1 MVILTEMPVIGSKV
15 VTEHKIQHH
24 PLGEHQMRNLS
35 KRTRALT
42 LSPVLK
48 ASTVAVALALSGT
61 ASAVQFSYDNG
72 VSGSLDSTFSY
83 GISVRAQEKSKTLI
97 GLANGGVSRSV
108 NDDDGDQAYKKGSP
122 FSQLIKGTHELS
134 GKYDGWSMLVRGTY
148 FVDTEA
154 RNASNLGPIG
164 RDRLGSDAK
173 ILDAFVARTFDFGG
187 KNVNVR
193 AGRQVISW
201 GESTFIPNSI
211 NTINSIDI
219 SKLRT
224 PGSELKEALI
234 PTATLFGS
242 FELTKQ
248 ASMEAFVLFNHDKFK
263 LDPRGSYFSNS
274 DVASDDS
281 NLLIVGFGRRKDVTG
296 KTATNPIVFPAAALA
311 NATIAGLNAG
321 LVGLYGLGD
330 PAAAV
335 WVPRTADRNP
345 DDKGQ
350 YGFAFRYLATELNN
364 TEFGAYYMN
373 YHNRTPV
380 LSAVKGTASS
390 AITGGPL
397 TTTLCSAGLVA
408 AIGSAA
414 CDQARTDNKATYF
427 AEFPED
433 RKLYGFSFNT
443 AGPLGIAL
451 QGEVSYRPNQPL
463 QLASAEV
470 ILAALSAPNLITG
483 FLTIPGTVSAAN
495 PFGASAAALVP
506 NGTLITGWRPVKMT
520 QFQMTGTKTIP
531 NVLGSDQA
539 VIVGEIGYT
548 KYNGLTNGQKF
559 AGPAT
564 NLPATREGA
573 VAGQAGSVQ
582 PGGYITENS
591 WGYRLVG
598 SMQYPNVLFGGNLTP
613 RVAFF
618 HDVKGVSQTF
628 NEGVKSVSFG
638 AGLEI
643 KKRLNFDVSYNMFFG
658 GRVYCGTDQVT
669 NAGQTSLGAQIAG
682 VAALGRPAQGASF
695 CSNANPIRD
704 RDFYSFNVSY
714 SF

>member
-35 KRTRALT
+35 KRTRAL
-42 LSPVLK
+42 SPVLK

-61 ASAVQFSYDNG
+61 ASAIQFSYENG
-72 VSGSLDSTFSY
+72 FNGSFDSALSY
-83 GISVRAQEKSKTLI
+83 GISVRAQEQSKTLI

-108 NDDDGDQAYKKGSP
+108 NDDDGDRAYKKGDV
-122 FSQLIKGTHELS
+122 FSQLIKGTHEFS
-134 GKYDGWSMLVRGTY
+134 GKWDGWNMLVRGTY

-154 RNASNLGPIG
+154 RNASNLGPHG

-173 ILDAFVARTFDFGG
+173 ILDAFVARTFDVGG

-201 GESTFIPNSI
+201 GESTFIPNGI
-211 NTINSIDI
+211 NIINSVDI

-224 PGSELKEALI
+224 PGSELKEAFI

-263 LDPRGSYFSNS
+263 IDPRGSYFSNN
-274 DVASDDS
+274 DTASDDS
-281 NLLIVGFGRRKDVTG
+281 SQIFVSFGRRKDLTG
-296 KTATNPIVFPAAALA
+296 QTATNPIPPTTPQIG
-311 NATIAGLNAG
+311 ATAQA
-321 LVGLYGLGD
+321 LYGIFD
-330 PAAAV
+330 PAAQV

-345 DDKGQ
+345 KDTGQ
-350 YGFAFRYLATELNN
+350 YGVSFRYLATELNN
-364 TEFGAYYMN
+364 TEFGAYYVN
-373 YHNRTPV
+373 YHSRIPV
-380 LSAVKGTASS
+380 LSGIKGTVTSVL
-390 AITGGPL
+390 TGGPL
-397 TTTLCSAGLVA
+397 GGPTGQTGTAS
-408 AIGSAA
+408 
-414 CDQARTDNKATYF
+414 YF
-427 AEFPED
+427 AEFPSD
-433 RKLYGFSFNT
+433 IKLYGFSFNT
-443 AGPLGIAL
+443 QGPAGVAL

-470 ILAALSAPNLITG
+470 ILAVLSAPNLVTG

-506 NGTLITGWRPVKMT
+506 NGTEITGWRRVKQT
-520 QFQMTGTKTIP
+520 QFQMTGTKSFP
-531 NVLGSDQA
+531 NVLGSEQA
-539 VIVGEIGYT
+539 IVVGEIGYT

-564 NLPATREGA
+564 NLPATVEGS

-598 SMQYPNVLFGGNLTP
+598 RLQYENALFGGALAP
-613 RVAFF
+613 RVAFS
-618 HDVKGVSQTF
+618 HDVRGVSQTF

-638 AGLEI
+638 ANLEF
-643 KKRLNFDVSYNMFFG
+643 KKQLSFDMSYNMFFG
-658 GRVYCGTDQVT
+658 GRVYCGTDQIT
-669 NAGQTSLGAQIAG
+669 NAGQTALGAQIAG
-682 VAALGRPAQGASF
+682 VAALGRAPQGASF

-704 RDFYSFNVSY
+704 RDFYSVSVTY
-714 SF
+714 TF